1 MPTSPVK
8 YPPIPRFPAEHFG
21 VARLRDVRFKQFDEA
36 IRQLEEEGLMQVL
49 FPTIG
54 RREPILG
61 TVGPLQL
68 EVLAVRLKD
77 EYNVDADVDSLSY
90 TSARWLA
97 GPAGQDRRDA
107 ERRRARACV
116 NDRHGRPVMLFES
129 EWALDYA
136 QRTNPDV
143 RFLAFHED

>member
-1 MPTSPVK
+1 
-8 YPPIPRFPAEHFG
+8 

-68 EVLAVRLKD
+68 EVLAVRLQD
-77 EYNVDADVDSLSY
+77 EYNVAADIDSLSY
-90 TSARWLA
+90 TAARWLS
-97 GPAGQDRRDA
+97 GPADKVGALSSGAGSRLVA
-107 ERRRARACV
+107 
-116 NDRHGRPVMLFES
+116 DRHGRPVMLFQS
-129 EWALDYA
+129 EWALEYL
-136 QRTNPDV
+136 QRNNPDV
-143 RFLAFHED
+143 KFLAVHED

>member
-1 MPTSPVK
+1 
-8 YPPIPRFPAEHFG
+8 
-21 VARLRDVRFKQFDEA
+21 
-36 IRQLEEEGLMQVL
+36 MQVL

-77 EYNVDADVDSLSY
+77 EYNVEADVDSLSY

-97 GPAGQDRRDA
+97 GPPTRLAAMQSGAGTR
-107 ERRRARACV
+107 V
-116 NDRHGRPVMLFES
+116 VSDRHGRPVMLFES
-129 EWALDYA
+129 EWALEYA

-143 RFLAFHED
+143 KFLAFPRRLSLRASVN